1 MGLGPGARVTWAVW
15 CGVLAAIVWIVLHF
29 PMVTYLRNL
38 ALNYRDTM
46 HNEFLGWCRDLA
58 GATVFELMRHGL
70 LGDDPQDVLLRRLHV
85 ELRSWCRNMKLQRP
99 VGKVFSVSSFGRETT
114 PNSFPCL
121 HSTYKAASTK
131 TVCCF
136 LAWKMGQISP
146 ARLNAHMRL
155 VSVCTWA
162 YVAYLRVLDIG
173 RDVLSRSEANDAARF
188 RVS

>member
-1 MGLGPGARVTWAVW
+1 M
-15 CGVLAAIVWIVLHF
+15 I
-29 PMVTYLRNL
+29 TYLRNL

-46 HNEFLGWCRDLA
+46 HNEFLGLCRDLV
-58 GATVFELMRHGL
+58 GAIVFELIRHGL
-70 LGDDPQDVLLRRLHV
+70 MGNDPQDVLFRRLHV
-85 ELRSWCRNMKLQRP
+85 ELRGWCKSLKLQRP

-114 PNSFPCL
+114 PNAFPSL

-136 LAWKMGQISP
+136 LAWKLGQIDS

-155 VSVCTWA
+155 VVVCAWA

-173 RDVLSRSEANDAARF
+173 RDILSRSEANDASRF
-188 RVS
+188 LEFSNMTLMHTRVWTTYGGSWALP